1 MKSIRPVA
9 AMCLGFTLALSPA
22 AAAQVDLAGEWAA
35 LSRHE
40 DEVHRIPG
48 PELGDYAGFP
58 LNEAGKVKAET
69 WDASILSQ
77 PEQQARPHPAQY
89 SMRGPGPNFRMATV
103 TNPITHELVA
113 YTITNLFGN
122 ADRTIWMDGR
132 PHPSPYAEH
141 TWDGF
146 STGEWDGG
154 ALKVT
159 TTHMKAGFVHRNG
172 VAASSRST
180 MTEYFI
186 RHDRHL
192 LLVTIVDDPVYFEEP
207 LVRTSNFVWAPS
219 QVIPPPVPFEI
230 VDEIADMPDGRVPS
244 YPLGTRHMEFA
255 RRFGL
260 PLEAT
265 RGGAETMYPE
275 YTRRL
280 HEIQRDGIEPVA
292 AADARAAAP
301 RATASVLPIRDEVE
315 ILHVQGRI
323 YMLVAGSTNVTA
335 HVGEQGVLLV
345 DTGEAHMSDALLA
358 AIRTLSSAPI
368 RYIVNTSAGGDRVGG
383 NAPLAAAGL
392 NLAAV
397 NAPGNFG
404 IPSAAAPIIA
414 HENVLRRMSAPTG
427 QQSPFPFG
435 AWPNST
441 FASRKKT
448 LHLNGEG
455 IELLHQ
461 PAAQG
466 DGDVIVYFR
475 GSDVISTGNVF
486 STTSY
491 PVVDVDNG
499 GTVQGVIDA
508 LNRIIDV
515 TIPRFNQQGG
525 TRVVPGRGR
534 ICNEADLVEYRDMVT
549 IIRDRIRGMATQGM
563 TLEQVKAA
571 RPTIDYD
578 GVYGAMS
585 GRWTTDMF
593 IEAVYRTV
601 SETGSQ

>member
-1 MKSIRPVA
+1 MRSICRIA
-9 AMCLGFTLALSPA
+9 ATCLVLALALSPA
-22 AAAQVDLAGEWAA
+22 ADAQVDLAGEWAA

-58 LNEAGKVKAET
+58 LNEAGRVKAET

-103 TNPITHELVA
+103 TDPLTHQLVA

-132 PHPSPYAEH
+132 AHPSPYAEH

-146 STGEWDGG
+146 STGRWDGV
-154 ALKVT
+154 ALRVT

-172 VAASSRST
+172 VAASTRTT
-180 MTEYFI
+180 MTEYFF

-192 LLVTIVDDPVYFEEP
+192 LLVTIIDDPVYLEEP
-207 LVRTSNFVWAPS
+207 LVRTSNFVWTPS

-230 VDEIADMPDGRVPS
+230 VDEVADMPHGRVPS
-244 YPLGTRHMEFA
+244 YPLGTRHTEFG

-260 PLEAT
+260 PVQAT

-275 YTRRL
+275 YAATLRR
-280 HEIQRDGIEPVA
+280 IQGEAIPPVA
-292 AADARAAAP
+292 AEDARAAAP
-301 RATASVLPIRDEVE
+301 RAAAERPPVRDEVE
-315 ILHVQGRI
+315 ILHVQGGV
-323 YMLVAGSTNVTA
+323 YMLVAGDANVTA
-335 HVGEQGVLLV
+335 QVGEQGVLLV
-345 DTGEAHMSDALLA
+345 DTGDAHMSDTLLA
-358 AIRTLSSAPI
+358 AIRTLSPAPI
-368 RYIVNTSAGGDRVGG
+368 RYIVNTSAGHDRVGG
-383 NAPLAAAGL
+383 NASLATAGL

-404 IPSAAAPIIA
+404 IPSAAAPILA
-414 HENVLRRMSAPTG
+414 HENVLLRMSAPTG
-427 QQSPFPFG
+427 SESPFPFDS
-435 AWPNST
+435 WPSST

-461 PAAQG
+461 PAAHG
-466 DGDVIVYFR
+466 DGDVMVYFR
-475 GSDVISTGNVF
+475 GSDVISTGDVF
-486 STTSY
+486 TTTSY
-491 PVVDVDNG
+491 PVIDVDNG

-508 LNRIIDV
+508 LNRIIDLA
-515 TIPRFNQQGG
+515 IPRFNQQGG

-534 ICNEADLVEYRDMVT
+534 ICNEADVVEYRDMVT
-549 IIRDRIRGMATQGM
+549 IIRDRIHDMATRGMS
-563 TLEQVKAA
+563 LEQVKAA

-578 GVYGAMS
+578 GVYGSAS
-585 GRWTTDMF
+585 GPWTTDMF

-601 SETGSQ
+601 DTASH